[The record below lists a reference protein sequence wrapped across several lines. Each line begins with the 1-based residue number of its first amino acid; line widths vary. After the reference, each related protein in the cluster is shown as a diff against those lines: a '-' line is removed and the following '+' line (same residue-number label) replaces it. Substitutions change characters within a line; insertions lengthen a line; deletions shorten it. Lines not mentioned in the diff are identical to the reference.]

1 MEIQPL
7 MSGYS
12 ACKAGRS
19 TRDSG
24 SSCSFPAG
32 KTPELSAPGR
42 GCAYSV
48 FRACASP
55 LVSPG
60 CRTKNQ
66 RSPNKLRH
74 KRPMQNPFRKIF
86 ILLCLDPHR
95 PDQQICAFYLYSA
108 GKAERRRTK
117 LPSLPE
123 CQGWQASTGYRR
135 SAEQREPPAPACY
148 ASLRSL
154 FRLP

>member
-1 MEIQPL
+1 MAATASAASPGIQPAKRE
-7 MSGYS
+7 GPQEIPGS
-12 ACKAGRS
+12 AV
-19 TRDSG
+19 
-24 SSCSFPAG
+24 SFPAG

-66 RSPNKLRH
+66 RSPNKLRQ
-74 KRPMQNPFRKIF
+74 KRPMQNPFRKVF

-108 GKAERRRTK
+108 EKAERARKTVFSG
-117 LPSLPE
+117 LPTIVSRKVNRPHFLV
-123 CQGWQASTGYRR
+123 SYRQL
-135 SAEQREPPAPACY
+135 SVLTNLMSWY
-148 ASLRSL
+148 SWSN
-154 FRLP
+154 